1 MRFNNTGSCFCRL
14 LLSFSSWLTPVHLF
28 LSGKEAIATVGVR
41 IGRTAAHVT
50 LYLCSAVLGSA
61 PPQRVLMGVALVTA
75 VLWAVTL
82 KRVEVLSRDWGGS
95 SQHAGRI
102 DVGDVATGR
111 LSKLQGRR
119 KARRRA
125 GPKVAIN
132 GAGVANIDV
141 AVSAA
146 ATPVA
151 TATNSHS
158 KGSKEL

>member
-1 MRFNNTGSCFCRL
+1 MRSTVPRMRFNNTGSCFCRR

-50 LYLCSAVLGSA
+50 LYLCSAVLGGA
-61 PPQRVLMGVALVTA
+61 PPQRVLMGVALLTA

-82 KRVEVLSRDWGGS
+82 KRVEVLTREGGGS
-95 SQHAGRI
+95 PRHAGRI
-102 DVGDVATGR
+102 DIGGVATGR
-111 LSKLQGRR
+111 LSKLEGRG

-125 GPKVAIN
+125 GPRVEIN
-132 GAGVANIDV
+132 GAG
-141 AVSAA
+141 AA
-146 ATPVA
+146 AAPVA
-151 TATNSHS
+151 TAANSHR